1 MSPGPGATSHHLP
14 PHPEQ
19 QNRPRE
25 RVPVSKCHPRAV
37 QRHPGQAECGRS
49 HTARGHWLPA
59 VGLGTAPLPASHSHL
74 QEAVDGAHLHVQLVP
89 PQQDSTRKCQST
101 RDTTRT
107 STKPPP
113 KHPQQLGLPSA
124 PSSGLN
130 WHRVPGYPAIL
141 IPAPCLDQSSPLG
154 SRIVFSRA
162 SECPARLGLPVAGI
176 ALPVQMFQL
185 QGRVRPCHS
194 HPRCPPLQEPSPSL

>member
-25 RVPVSKCHPRAV
+25 RVSVSKCHPRAI
-37 QRHPGQAECGRS
+37 QRHPGQAERDRS

-59 VGLGTAPLPASHSHL
+59 VVWGQPLCQHPTATSKRPWMGHISTSSWLHHSRTAPGNARAPQTPPEPAPN
-74 QEAVDGAHLHVQLVP
+74 LHQN
-89 PQQDSTRKCQST
+89 TRSNWE
-101 RDTTRT
+101 
-107 STKPPP
+107 
-113 KHPQQLGLPSA
+113 LPSA

-130 WHRVPGYPAIL
+130 WHRVQSYPAIL

-162 SECPARLGLPVAGI
+162 SECPARLELPVAGI

-194 HPRCPPLQEPSPSL
+194 HPQCPPLQEPSPSL